1 MATYIPHSGFTAGSG
16 APTRENPE
24 DWYVWHFTHRDNL
37 QAIAD
42 AGALLAPSSVDPQT
56 NVADLQVKARR
67 DLVAVTPD
75 ADYPDDTFVRD
86 HVPWYIAAKSPMLFA
101 VCRGHRDYSGGAD
114 PLVFLGMRLSD
125 LIASGR
131 TWCASNMNAASF
143 DVDFSREVEQLGS
156 FVDFDLLC
164 AKMWNRTDDDPQR
177 ATRRA
182 AEVLVLESVP
192 LELVSAVVARTPSA
206 LDAAR
211 STLGTVGGTRDYWNL
226 PQFYY

>member
-1 MATYIPHSGFTAGSG
+1 MASYIPDSGFAAVSG

-24 DWYVWHFTHRDNL
+24 DWYVWHFTHLDNL
-37 QAIAD
+37 QSIVD
-42 AGALLAPSSVDPQT
+42 AGALLAPSLIDPQT

-67 DLVAVTPD
+67 DTVAVTPD
-75 ADYPDDTFVRD
+75 GDYPAHTFVRD

-114 PLVFLGMRLSD
+114 PLIFLGMRLSD
-125 LIASGR
+125 LIGSGR
-131 TWCASNMNAASF
+131 TWCASNMNAAAF
-143 DVDFSREVEQLGS
+143 DVEFARDVEQLGS

-164 AKMWNRTDDDPQR
+164 AKMWNRTGDDPQR
-177 ATRRA
+177 PTRRA

-192 LELVSAVVARTPSA
+192 LEFVSAVVARTTSA
-206 LDAAR
+206 LDAAQ
-211 STLGTVGGTRDYWNL
+211 SALGTVGGARDYWHL